1 MKIRIALIAL
11 LSITY
16 ITLCEA
22 GPVTEMGSSKGDSTK
37 VFSTPDLFSL
47 TTRWVEEFNKVNTEG
62 KIKLIEVSDYKTGS
76 ILLEKGE
83 IGIISSEY
91 VSGLGSESVWKSV
104 IGRDVIVPVIN
115 AKNPFLKEISQN
127 GVSAAVLKNIISNT
141 DSPTWGAFVKSGDNT
156 KVNYIWVNEESIRN
170 GLKAFLGT
178 AVSSPSGT
186 EVKSGKE
193 LIAAI
198 QKDPLAIG
206 FCKMVDIADF
216 KSGSLAENV
225 SLLPLDRNSNGTID
239 SNEKIYDDLNVFT
252 RGVWIGKYPKTLVS
266 NIFSVSSRQPEN
278 AAEIAFIK
286 WILTDGQQFLYNNG
300 YSELLV
306 TERQTS
312 VDKLYNTKIYSGADI
327 EDKSV
332 MRAALFILAF
342 IVLAVIIVH
351 ALAGYIRRRK
361 VSAPIA
367 EGAAQPVLDENTI
380 LIPKGIYF
388 DKTHTWA
395 YMEQNGV
402 VSVGIDDFLQH
413 ITGPLTRI
421 QMKNPGD
428 LIKKEEM
435 LLTVIQNGKQ
445 LNLYAPISGII
456 KERNKALDLNSSLI
470 NSSPYNDGWIYKIE
484 PTNWGRENQLLFMA
498 EKQRQYI
505 KNEFSRLKDFLA
517 SSLNRDT
524 EKYMQVVL
532 QDGGELRDGSLSNL
546 GPEVWDDF
554 QTKFIDPARQ
564 LWFYEIF

>member
-16 ITLCEA
+16 VTLCGA
-22 GPVTEMGSSKGDSTK
+22 GPVTERSSSKGDSTK

-47 TTRWVEEFNKVNTEG
+47 TSRWVEEFNKVHTEG
-62 KIKLIEVSDYKTGS
+62 KIKLIEVSDSKTGS
-76 ILLEKGE
+76 ILLVKGE
-83 IGIISSEY
+83 IGIISNEY

-141 DSPTWGAFVKSGDNT
+141 DSQTWGAFVKSGDNT
-156 KVNYIWVNEESIRN
+156 KVKYIWVNEESVRN
-170 GLKAFLGT
+170 GVTAFVG
-178 AVSSPSGT
+178 AAINNPSGI
-186 EVKSGKE
+186 EVRTGKE

-206 FCKMVDIADF
+206 FCKMVDLADN
-216 KSGSLAENV
+216 KSESLAENV
-225 SLLPLDRNSNGTID
+225 SLLPIDRNSNGIID
-239 SNEKIYDDLNVFT
+239 SNEKIYDDLNVFA
-252 RGVWIGKYPKTLVS
+252 RGVWIGKYPKALVS
-266 NIFSVSSRQPEN
+266 NIFSVSSRQPGN
-278 AAEIAFIK
+278 ATEIAFIK

-306 TERQTS
+306 TERQAT
-312 VDKLYNTKIYSGADI
+312 VDKLYNTRIYSGADI

-332 MRAALFILAF
+332 MRTALFILAF
-342 IVLAVIIVH
+342 IVLAVIIAD
-351 ALAGYIRRRK
+351 ALAGYMKRRK
-361 VSAPIA
+361 VSVPIA
-367 EGAAQPVLDENTI
+367 EGATQPVLDENTI

-395 YMEQNGV
+395 YLEQDGV

-456 KERNKALDLNSSLI
+456 KERNKALDSNSSLI

-517 SSLNRDT
+517 ATINRDN
-524 EKYMQVVL
+524 EKYMKVVL